1 MCFSVSYFSLLL
13 GYEDELVELK
23 NQLEH
28 LKQTVKSKV
37 ERKAYLIRL
46 IEMRKKLDRNIFDVD
61 TFKSYLNE
69 NLAQQIQV
77 PLPVS
82 FELYKINF

>member
-37 ERKAYLIRL
+37 ERKEYLIRL